1 MPNLQCIIKSYLI
14 RLNVDPTHI
23 GYRQMIDCIEI
34 RITEQ
39 LPTMGAIYAVAA
51 IKYGVKPKSVMRNI
65 TYALDHV
72 TDLAS
77 SLSEILGFTVDDNS
91 LHNGR
96 VIFYIADLIT
106 EPSLFDFSA

>member
-1 MPNLQCIIKSYLI
+1 MYYKKLSYTIKCRSDAY
-14 RLNVDPTHI
+14 RLSANDRL
-23 GYRQMIDCIEI
+23 YRDQDNGTTAHDGHE
-34 RITEQ
+34 
-39 LPTMGAIYAVAA
+39 YAVAA

-77 SLSEILGFTVDDNS
+77 RLSEILGFTVDDNS